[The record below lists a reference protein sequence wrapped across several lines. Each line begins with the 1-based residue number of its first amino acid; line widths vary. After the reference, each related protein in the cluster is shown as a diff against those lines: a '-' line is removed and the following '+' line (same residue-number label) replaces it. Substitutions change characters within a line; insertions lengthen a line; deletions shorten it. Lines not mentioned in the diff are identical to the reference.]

1 LHDQNDRSKSQI
13 GATHFRIVNEFV
25 GGAAM
30 NDATG
35 FAKAEL
41 GGIAKA
47 AGANKRADKL
57 DIFDMVLSF
66 TLRLC
71 FFELG

>member
-1 LHDQNDRSKSQI
+1 
-13 GATHFRIVNEFV
+13 
-25 GGAAM
+25 M